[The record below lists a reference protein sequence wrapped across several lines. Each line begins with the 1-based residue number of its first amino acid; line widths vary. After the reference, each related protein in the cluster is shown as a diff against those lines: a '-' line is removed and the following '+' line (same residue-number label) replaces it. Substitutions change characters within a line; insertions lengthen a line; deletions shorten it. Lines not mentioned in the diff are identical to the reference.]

1 MYRLKFYRYN
11 TYLNVILSFAIIFP
25 IFIYVYF
32 LIDPRNNNEFSVYG
46 YFSQVFAAYLIL
58 FISFI
63 ATKSY
68 QRIIITNENII
79 LKGFRSTTTLS
90 WDDVAYFYLSDGLYS
105 NFYNFENINKTIKI
119 TFNIKK
125 KNIHMLIELCNN
137 NEIKCKMREIFFD
150 KNVNK

>member
-1 MYRLKFYRYN
+1 
-11 TYLNVILSFAIIFP
+11 
-25 IFIYVYF
+25 
-32 LIDPRNNNEFSVYG
+32 
-46 YFSQVFAAYLIL
+46 VFAAYLIL

-68 QRIIITNENII
+68 QRIIITNENVI
-79 LKGFRSTTTLS
+79 LKGFKSTTTLS
-90 WDDVAYFYLSDGLYS
+90 WKDVAYFYQSDGLYS

>member
-1 MYRLKFYRYN
+1 MYRLKFYRYY

-79 LKGFRSTTTLS
+79 LKGFKSTTTLS
-90 WDDVAYFYLSDGLYS
+90 WKDVAYFYQSDGLYS

-137 NEIKCKMREIFFD
+137 NEIKCKMIEIFFD